1 MVEQAV
7 ARAAAEAGAMAVDSR
22 EVGAEVPKGVDQKE
36 VASMAGVKVGEK
48 AEGEMAVG
56 WKAELTVGV
65 MEADVM
71 AVVSL
76 EAAWAGQEVDF
87 SAESAALGAME
98 V

>member
-1 MVEQAV
+1 MVEPAGGSAV
-7 ARAAAEAGAMAVDSR
+7 EEVAVLAVDSR

-71 AVVSL
+71 AGVSL
-76 EAAWAGQEVDF
+76 EAVWVGQEVDF
-87 SAESAALGAME
+87 SAESVAVEEKGA
-98 V
+98 

>member
-1 MVEQAV
+1 MEAT
-7 ARAAAEAGAMAVDSR
+7 AGA
-22 EVGAEVPKGVDQKE
+22 
-36 VASMAGVKVGEK
+36 K

-71 AVVSL
+71 AGVSL
-76 EAAWAGQEVDF
+76 EAVWVGQEVDF
-87 SAESAALGAME
+87 SAESVAVEVME